1 MEEEEEKVEAEEKG
15 EVMEEDNG
23 VIVPPAAVT
32 EDEGHLRAAFDF
44 VYLAAIDIPEQK
56 ACGFI
61 MGTIAYHSTPWRYRT
76 TAP

>member
-1 MEEEEEKVEAEEKG
+1 MSAPPL
-15 EVMEEDNG
+15 
-23 VIVPPAAVT
+23 IVGNHGQATLP
-32 EDEGHLRAAFDF
+32 FDF
-44 VYLAAIDIPEQK
+44 VYLAAIDISEQK

>member
-1 MEEEEEKVEAEEKG
+1 MIKVQQVVDRLGQDTPSVFAE
-15 EVMEEDNG
+15 V
-23 VIVPPAAVT
+23 
-32 EDEGHLRAAFDF
+32 AFDF
-44 VYLAAIDIPEQK
+44 VYLAAIDISEQK